1 MMVMSFSEK
10 LRVLRKEKGLSQE
23 QLAEMVNVSRQ
34 AVSKWESEQAYPELD
49 KLILLSDFFNISLDD
64 LIKDKNPEDVAKNN
78 DNSDSKEDDEET
90 DEWLIVGGFIVGVAI
105 GLITENFM
113 WGTIGAFLGLGLG
126 YILKGIKKV

>member
-1 MMVMSFSEK
+1 MVMSFSEK

-64 LIKDKNPEDVAKNN
+64 LIKDKSPEDVAKNN

>member
-1 MMVMSFSEK
+1 MVMSFSEK

>member
-1 MMVMSFSEK
+1 MSFSEK